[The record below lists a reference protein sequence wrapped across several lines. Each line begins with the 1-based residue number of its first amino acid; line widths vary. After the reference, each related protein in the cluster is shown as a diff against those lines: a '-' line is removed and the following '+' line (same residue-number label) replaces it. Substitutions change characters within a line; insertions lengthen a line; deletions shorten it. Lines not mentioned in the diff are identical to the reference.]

1 MSNPGKIRE
10 ARMRLEDRRVALEL
24 LLADMK
30 PETIDTPE
38 ADAVYTALDLV
49 QQAKADMLA
58 ALVED
63 PTAPATPDTT
73 PRPFTTTAPE
83 RLAAAIKALEGTPCP
98 PK

>member
-1 MSNPGKIRE
+1 
-10 ARMRLEDRRVALEL
+10 MRLEDRRVALEL

-38 ADAVYTALDLV
+38 EDAVYTALDLV

-73 PRPFTTTAPE
+73 PRDLFVTAPDRLSRALREVWE
-83 RLAAAIKALEGTPCP
+83 REPHEQPKGAPCP